1 MELTKVKCPQ
11 NKIEIKCPYKM
22 NAEFIIVHNTA
33 NKVSAMAEIS
43 YMLGNNKYV
52 SFHFAID
59 DKRIVQGIEEN
70 RNSWN
75 SGDGRYG
82 KGNRN
87 GIAIEI
93 CYSKN
98 GGELFTKAELLTA
111 KFIAYKLKEKGWGI
125 DKIKKHQDFNGKY
138 CPHRTLDLG
147 WQRFLNL
154 IKIELGQDIKN
165 ELEEKDME
173 EILKELREIN
183 SKLDKALNNKSV
195 NVVATKKSINEIAK
209 EVIDGKWGNGVDREN
224 RLKKAGYNAK
234 AVQDKVNEMLR

>member
-98 GGELFTKAELLTA
+98 GGELFSKSELLTA